1 MRAELSRDAT
11 PTPYV
16 RITGTLGQLRLDS
29 MAANVRE
36 HMSWVVDGCRSLPV
50 SLLKTASN
58 EARRKRERITQCQIE
73 NASLPCVKTPQD
85 IYWSFQQSVA
95 TSGIE
100 ELAHAGTG
108 GSDTRTRYSSGSR
121 RGQDP
126 PYPRIRR

>member
-1 MRAELSRDAT
+1 MRAELSGDVT

-29 MAANVRE
+29 MATNVRE
-36 HMSWVVDGCRSLPV
+36 PMSWVVDGYRSLPV

-58 EARRKRERITQCQIE
+58 EVRYRREYITQCQIE
-73 NASLPCVKTPQD
+73 NASLPCVKTLQD

-100 ELAHAGTG
+100 KLAHAGTG
-108 GSDTRTRYSSGSR
+108 GADTKTR
-121 RGQDP
+121 
-126 PYPRIRR
+126 